1 MIRILQAIT
10 SLARDPFPFL
20 LTVLGCRFLH
30 QHGWGWVG
38 WIVATGFCVSV
49 FQSALKSDSAP
60 PPRSKELPRTAY
72 LGCLGGCGLWAAVL
86 FANIVL
92 GCGAALLGL
101 NGTRYMVDVWHHP
114 LSSLVW
120 YGLIVWLTQTC
131 FAALLLA
138 CSSVRGQQGAP
149 RIFGG
154 FFHYCGR
161 MLVRPP
167 LNGAG
172 LRLTF
177 LAAAILVSAPALEIE
192 DNTLLQCSPLLL
204 TTLYAHCL
212 GQYVRK
218 GHGFRVS

>member
-1 MIRILQAIT
+1 MIRISQAIT

-72 LGCLGGCGLWAAVL
+72 LGCLGGCGLWAAFL

-92 GCGAALLGL
+92 GCGAALVGW
-101 NGTRYMVDVWHHP
+101 NSHRYPIHGWHHP
-114 LSSLVW
+114 ISSLVW
-120 YGLIVWLTQTC
+120 CGLMAWLTQTC
-131 FAALLLA
+131 FAALMLA
-138 CSSVRGQQGAP
+138 CSSVRDQERAP
-149 RIFGG
+149 RILGG
-154 FFHYCGR
+154 FFYYCGR

-172 LRLTF
+172 LRLAF
-177 LAAAILVSAPALEIE
+177 LGVALFFSVTALEIE
-192 DNTLLQCSPLLL
+192 DNTLLQYSPLLL